1 MFLRKTLFLFL
12 LILMMIEAKA
22 QSSLG
27 LETGLSAGHLNT
39 NIANRTSSEI
49 TYRLG
54 YSIAIPFEYQ
64 LNKWLSIET
73 NPGILQ
79 KNYSISRTD
88 SLSGA
93 YTSFINTYLQLPIM
107 AKAILFHKKKFI
119 FFANA
124 GFYYGYWIAAR
135 QKGNEPDI
143 FTATQSNNSSGQTT
157 STIQYASFDQKYTI
171 NEQIDNRSEW
181 GWMLGLG
188 AQKQINERYIAYAA
202 FRMYESFT
210 QQQKNYMINQI
221 PQYNETLDLSVGV
234 MVLLK

>member
-1 MFLRKTLFLFL
+1 MFLRKTLFVFL
-12 LILMMIEAKA
+12 LILTATELKA

-27 LETGLSAGHLNT
+27 FETGLSAGHLNT

-54 YSIAIPFEYQ
+54 YSIAIPFQYQ
-64 LNKWLSIET
+64 LNKWLSVET
-73 NPGILQ
+73 DPGIQQ

-93 YTSFINTYLQLPIM
+93 YTSFINTYFQLPIM
-107 AKAILFHKKKFI
+107 AKAILFHKKKLT

-124 GFYYGYWIAAR
+124 GFYYGYWIAAK
-135 QKGNEPDI
+135 QKGQEPNI

-157 STIQYASFDQKYTI
+157 STIEYSSFDQKYTI
-171 NEQIDNRSEW
+171 NKQIDNRAEW
-181 GWMLGLG
+181 GWIFGFG
-188 AQKQINERYIAYAA
+188 AQKQIDQKYTAYAA
-202 FRMYESFT
+202 FRIYESLT
-210 QQQKNYMINQI
+210 QQQRNYMMNQI

-234 MVLLK
+234 MVSLK

>member
-1 MFLRKTLFLFL
+1 MFLRKTSLLLLFIITTAEL
-12 LILMMIEAKA
+12 KA
-22 QSSLG
+22 QSSIG
-27 LETGLSAGHLNT
+27 LETGLSAGYLNT
-39 NIANRTSSEI
+39 NIANRTSSRI

-54 YSIAIPFEYQ
+54 YSIAIPFKYQ
-64 LNKWLSIET
+64 LNKWLSVET
-73 NPGILQ
+73 DPGILQ

-93 YTSFINTYLQLPIM
+93 YTSFINTYLQLPVM
-107 AKAILFHKKKFI
+107 AKAILFHKKKLM

-124 GFYYGYWIAAR
+124 GFYYGYWMAAK
-135 QKGNEPDI
+135 QKGKEPDI

-157 STIQYASFDQKYTI
+157 STIQYAGFDQKYTI

-181 GWMLGLG
+181 GWILGLG
-188 AQKQINERYIAYAA
+188 VQKQINERYIAYAA

-221 PQYNETLDLSVGV
+221 PQYNEILDLSVGV

>member
-1 MFLRKTLFLFL
+1 MFLRKTLFVFL
-12 LILMMIEAKA
+12 LILTATELKA

-27 LETGLSAGHLNT
+27 FETGLTAGYLNT

-64 LNKWLSIET
+64 FNKWLSVET
-73 NPGILQ
+73 VPGIVQ
-79 KNYSISRTD
+79 KNYSITRTD

-93 YTSFINTYLQLPIM
+93 YTSFINTYLQLPVM

-124 GFYYGYWIAAR
+124 GFYYGYWMAAR
-135 QKGNEPDI
+135 QKGNEANI
-143 FTATQSNNSSGQTT
+143 FTATESNNSSGQTT
-157 STIQYASFDQKYTI
+157 STIDYTSFNEKYTI
-171 NEQIDNRSEW
+171 NDQVDNQSEW
-181 GWMLGLG
+181 GWIAGLG
-188 AQKQINERYIAYAA
+188 AQKKIKERYTAYAA
-202 FRMYESFT
+202 FRIYESFT

-221 PQYNETLDLSVGV
+221 PQYNETLALSVGV
-234 MVLLK
+234 MMLLK